1 MARKS
6 KSNPDQ
12 LNLLQANTSTAPCV
26 PRLREAVTKWREE
39 GYKGASST
47 TRTLLNW
54 WFFTDHRINRR
65 TFRYHDCQR
74 HAIETLIYLYE
85 VVKVRGQ
92 KELLETFAE
101 RDDLRL
107 LQYDLFPRY
116 CLKMATGSGKTKV
129 MALAI
134 VWQYMNAVAE
144 GNSDFAQTFLLIA
157 PNIIVFERLA
167 FDFAGGRIFKSDPMI
182 PPQLLAFWDFDCYIR
197 GDSERA
203 SSPGALYV
211 TNIDQLHDEDKE
223 DDSEPDPM
231 SAVLGKKPPTK
242 KIEVEDF
249 DKRIQARAYP
259 CMVLN
264 DEAHHTH
271 DEESA
276 WNKTIR
282 RLHSLLTPNGVIQLD
297 VTATP
302 RHSKGTLFSW
312 TIYDYPLKQAILD
325 NLVKRPIKGVTRGLS
340 DGKSDYA
347 SVKYRPY
354 LTAGVERWKE
364 YREQLNP
371 VGKKPLLFVMLND
384 TKEADDVGEFLSVS
398 YPEYFAGDGLLIIH
412 TDTKGEVSK
421 KDLDKARKVAR
432 EADDDKSPVN
442 AIVSVL
448 MLREGWD
455 VQNVTVIVGLRP
467 YTSKANILPEQTIG
481 RGLRLM
487 FRNEGNTYQE
497 RVDIIGNPGFIE
509 FVEQLEK
516 DEDIELETFEIGKD
530 KVVITTIQPDM
541 AKADRDIVIP
551 ELSPM
556 LTRKRTLADEIASL
570 KITLPPSHRLPV
582 RADDT
587 AAQHFRY
594 EGKDILTLK
603 TLIEREYTI
612 PEPQTANEVISHY
625 ARRIAENVKLPSQF
639 AILAPKVRDFI
650 AHTAFGS
657 TVDLNTSQM
666 VKAISTNVAMYVTV
680 ETFSKALRGL
690 VIEEHT
696 PELTGTGR
704 ALAETPPYN
713 FSKKTFASERTIFNL
728 VAGDNDFEYRF
739 AKFLADCEGVE
750 SFAKLP
756 QKFGFSID
764 YTDNAGNLRYYEPD
778 FVVRSVMGEYWIIET
793 KGREDIDVKFK
804 DRAARLWCENASRL
818 TGQSWVYVKV
828 PQEGF
833 DKLQPTHFTD
843 MLVFLYEEEESRFE
857 KKEEGD

>member
-6 KSNPDQ
+6 KTNTAQPDIF
-12 LNLLQANTSTAPCV
+12 QAKTATAPCV

-39 GYKGASST
+39 GYKGASGA

-54 WFFTDHRINRR
+54 WFSTDHRINRR

-85 VVKVRGQ
+85 VVKVRSQ
-92 KELLETFAE
+92 KELIPTFSM

-144 GNSDFAQTFLLIA
+144 GNPDYAQTFLLIA

-167 FDFAGGRIFKSDPMI
+167 HDFREGRIFRADPMI
-182 PPQLLAFWDFDCYIR
+182 PPTLQAFWDFDCYIR

-203 SSPGALYV
+203 SSAGALYV
-211 TNIDQLHDEDKE
+211 TNIDQLHEDDKE

-282 RLHSLLTPNGVIQLD
+282 RLHAALQPNGVIQLD

-312 TIYDYPLKQAILD
+312 TVYDYPLKQAILD

-371 VGKKPLLFVMLND
+371 VGKKPLLFIMLND
-384 TKEADDVGEFLSVS
+384 TKEADDVGEFLKVH
-398 YPEYFAGDGLLIIH
+398 YPDYFGGDGLLVIH
-412 TDTKGEVSK
+412 TDRQGEVSK
-421 KDLDKARKVAR
+421 NSLDAARKVAR
-432 EADDDKSPVN
+432 EVDDGESPVN

-467 YTSKANILPEQTIG
+467 YSSKANILPEQTIG

-487 FRNEGNTYQE
+487 FRNEGNTYVE
-497 RVDIIGNPGFIE
+497 RVDVIGNPGFIE

-516 DEDIELETFEIGKD
+516 DEDIELETFEVGKD

-541 AKADRDIVIP
+541 TKAERDIVIP
-551 ELSPM
+551 QLSPM
-556 LTRKRTLADEIASL
+556 LTRKKTLADEIAAL
-570 KITLPPSHRLPV
+570 NVALPPSHILPV
-582 RADDT
+582 RAGDN
-587 AAQHFRY
+587 AAQQFRY
-594 EGKDILTLK
+594 EGRDILTLQ

-625 ARRIAENVKLPSQF
+625 ARRIAEKVKLPSQF
-639 AILAPKVRDFI
+639 AALAPKVRDFL
-650 AHTAFGS
+650 AHTAFGK
-657 TVDLNTSQM
+657 TVDLNTPQM

-680 ETFSKALRGL
+680 ETFTKALRGL
-690 VIEEHT
+690 VIEEHK
-696 PELTGTGR
+696 PELTGAGR
-704 ALAETPPYN
+704 PLSETPPYN
-713 FSKKTFASERTIFNL
+713 FSKDTFVSERTLYNL
-728 VAGDNDFEYRF
+728 VAPDNTFEYRF

-778 FVVRSVMGEYWIIET
+778 FVFLSDTGEYWIVET
-793 KGREDIDVKFK
+793 KGREDIDVKYK
-804 DRAARLWCENASRL
+804 DRAARLWCENASEL
-818 TGQSWVYVKV
+818 TGQSWLYVKV

-833 DKLQPTHFTD
+833 DRLQPTHITD
-843 MLVFLYEEEESRFE
+843 LLVFLPVDR
-857 KKEEGD
+857 EG

>member
-1 MARKS
+1 MARKP
-6 KSNPDQ
+6 KSDPNQ

-26 PRLREAVTKWREE
+26 PRLREAVTAWREE
-39 GYKGASST
+39 GYKGVSST
-47 TRTLLNW
+47 TKTLLNW

-85 VVKVRGQ
+85 VVKVRNQ
-92 KELLETFAE
+92 KELLETFAQ

-167 FDFAGGRIFKSDPMI
+167 FDFTGGRIFRTDPMI
-182 PPQLLAFWDFDCYIR
+182 PPQLQAFWDFDCYMR

-203 SSPGALYV
+203 SSAGALYV
-211 TNIDQLHDEDKE
+211 TNIDQLHEDDKE

-242 KIEVEDF
+242 KIEIEDF
-249 DKRIQARAYP
+249 DKRIQARGYS

-282 RLHSLLTPNGVIQLD
+282 RLHSLLDEKSVIQLD

-312 TIYDYPLKQAILD
+312 TVYDYPLKQAILD
-325 NLVKRPIKGVTRGLS
+325 NLVKRPIKGVTKGLS

-371 VGKKPLLFVMLND
+371 VNKKPLLFVMLND
-384 TKEADDVGEFLSVS
+384 TKEADDVGEFLKVT
-398 YPEYFAGDGLLIIH
+398 YPEYFSGDGLLTIH

-421 KDLDKARKVAR
+421 RDLELARKVAR
-432 EADDDKSPVN
+432 EVDNDQSPVN

-487 FRNEGNTYQE
+487 FRNEGSTYQE
-497 RVDIIGNPGFIE
+497 RVDVIGNPGFIE

-516 DEDIELETFEIGKD
+516 DEDIELEIFEVGKD
-530 KVVITTIQPDM
+530 KVFITTIQPDM
-541 AKADRDIVIP
+541 TKMERDIVIP

-570 KITLPPSHRLPV
+570 NITLPPSHRLPV

-587 AAQHFRY
+587 AAQQFRY
-594 EGKDILTLK
+594 EGKDILTLQ
-603 TLIEREYTI
+603 TLVEREYTI

-625 ARRIAENVKLPSQF
+625 ARRIAEKVKLPSQF
-639 AILAPKVRDFI
+639 AILAPKVRDFL
-650 AHTAFGS
+650 AHTAFGK
-657 TVDLNTSQM
+657 TVDLNTPQM

-680 ETFSKALRGL
+680 DTFTKALRGL

-696 PELTGTGR
+696 PELIGTGR
-704 ALAETPPYN
+704 ALSETSPYN
-713 FSKKTFASERTIFNL
+713 FSKDTFVSERTIYNL
-728 VAGDNDFEYRF
+728 VAPDNAFEYRF
-739 AKFLADCEGVE
+739 AKFLADCDGVE
-750 SFAKLP
+750 AFSKLP

-764 YTDNAGNLRYYEPD
+764 YTDNVGNLRYYEPD
-778 FVVRSVMGEYWIIET
+778 FIVRTTTGEHWLVET
-793 KGREDIDVKFK
+793 KGREDIDVRFK
-804 DRAARLWCENASRL
+804 DRAARLWCENVSQL
-818 TGQSWVYVKV
+818 KNQIWIYVKV
-828 PQEGF
+828 PEKEF
-833 DKLQPTHFTD
+833 DELKPAHSTD
-843 MLVFLYEEEESRFE
+843 ILVFLPINEEV
-857 KKEEGD
+857 